1 MTDFPTQEEA
11 QEVLDQAPSDPNRLD
26 GADQDG
32 VVCESLPLMPSS
44 PIFTSSHHM
53 KCEAVEN
60 VAGQASEPCKRRATR
75 SALNRTCHTPYLT

>member
-32 VVCESLPLMPSS
+32 VVCESLP
-44 PIFTSSHHM
+44 
-53 KCEAVEN
+53 
-60 VAGQASEPCKRRATR
+60 
-75 SALNRTCHTPYLT
+75 